1 MIKNKQT
8 LSKKER
14 KDLIMRYR
22 SAQANKW
29 VGLILTG
36 CLTYLSYLLI
46 RLVYDEIRS
55 NRYSIKDAEIIDLG
69 LVVLIFGTLA
79 IFTVWITI
87 FAFRWMFLAYRK
99 KAILFEKDKIHS
111 KKEVIRGQLVGVG
124 GRRQGF
130 SFKFDNGEEVSVD
143 FSYLISGGYRII
155 NSAILT
161 NAEVEITRL
170 PHSLLCYGV
179 RYIQLS
185 EQKQELM
192 QGTQKQVTVSG
203 TITFAFVFEVGL
215 KVKYKGIIKL
225 DRPQMIIQIGNYPI
239 KLAVTEL
246 PIPGSYTKQIVQKY
260 MEIEL

>member
-1 MIKNKQT
+1 MIRNHQA
-8 LSKKER
+8 LSEIEKE
-14 KDLIMRYR
+14 DLKIRYH

-29 VGLILTG
+29 VGLILTS

-46 RLVYDEIRS
+46 RLVYDETQTG
-55 NRYSIKDAEIIDLG
+55 RYNLKGPEATNLDLLVLFFG
-69 LVVLIFGTLA
+69 LLA
-79 IFTVWITI
+79 LYMVWMSI

-99 KAILFEKDKIHS
+99 KAILFKKDKIHS
-111 KKEVIRGQLVGVG
+111 KKEVIRGRLAGVG

-130 SFKFDNGEEVSVD
+130 SFKFDNGEEVPVD
-143 FSYLISGGYRII
+143 FSYLITGGYRII

-179 RYIQLS
+179 RYIHLP

-215 KVKYKGIIKL
+215 KAKYKGIIKL

-239 KLAVTEL
+239 KLAVTAL
-246 PIPGSYTKQIVQKY
+246 PNPGSYTKQIVQEY